1 MKLKKLQYKPL
12 IFSHKIY
19 IINGG
24 IYGDGKTIF
33 IVYLDT
39 NKNIAYLVSNKTHK
53 LIKEIKFINKFIGG
67 KKSSILLQTDNLTYI
82 FISDIIY
89 EFQTK
94 NPIIK
99 FKSILCNSKY
109 IYAFAYDKDNI
120 YFLSFKEYIE
130 NKHIPNYNKY
140 KDLYNE
146 YFKLFNNSDQHQQKL
161 IIKKLEINIL

>member
-1 MKLKKLQYKPL
+1 MKLKKLQFKPL
-12 IFSHKIY
+12 IFSQKIY

-24 IYGDGKTIF
+24 IDGDGKTIF

-39 NKNIAYLVSNKTHK
+39 NKNIAYLVSNKNNE

-67 KKSSILLQTDNLTYI
+67 KKSSILLQTDKFTYI

-120 YFLSFKEYIE
+120 YYLSFKEYIE
-130 NKHIPNYNKY
+130 NKHMPNYKKS
-140 KDLYNE
+140 KDLYIE
-146 YFKLFNNSDQHQQKL
+146 YFNLFNNSDKYQQRK
-161 IIKKLEINIL
+161 IFKKIKK